1 LWRAKCSTERPR
13 WRLAAGAVC
22 PRIEATATGNGAC
35 RQGFGGLGGLW
46 EGDPTLHAM
55 NIAVTGAF
63 GYSGKAITELL
74 LARGDSVRTLTNSP
88 SRSHGFGDQVAVH
101 RLAFEDAGKLADC
114 LRGCDVLVNT
124 YWVRFN
130 HKLFTFAQAVRNT
143 QRLFAAA
150 KAAGVR
156 RIVHTSILK
165 PDEGRGLAYYDGK
178 MQLERD
184 LEATGVSH
192 AILRPGVLF
201 GRGDILV
208 NNISWVLRHM
218 PVFGVFGD
226 GKYELAPLHVEDFAA
241 IAVRAIDADPS
252 LAVHGDGGRVIDC
265 HGPEKFAY
273 RELVKQ
279 IGEIIGIRKR
289 MVRVSPGVGYAISKV
304 MNPFVKDVIITREEI
319 DGLMRGLL
327 WSSKPS
333 FGKIKLTQWAA
344 EHREMLGK
352 RYASEVQRR
361 VVRDVAYEKI

>member
-1 LWRAKCSTERPR
+1 
-13 WRLAAGAVC
+13 
-22 PRIEATATGNGAC
+22 
-35 RQGFGGLGGLW
+35 
-46 EGDPTLHAM
+46 M

-74 LARGDSVRTLTNSP
+74 LARGDRVRTLTNSP
-88 SRSHGFGDQVAVH
+88 RREHGFQDRVAVH
-101 RLAFEDAGKLADC
+101 PLAFDDEAKLAAS
-114 LRGCDVLVNT
+114 LAGCDVLVNT

-130 HKLFTFAQAVRNT
+130 HKLFTFEQAVRNT

-150 KAAGVR
+150 KRAGVR

-184 LEATGVSH
+184 LEATGLAH
-192 AILRPGVLF
+192 AIVRPGVLF

-208 NNISWVLRHM
+208 NNISWVFRHM
-218 PVFGVFGD
+218 PVFGIFGD
-226 GKYELAPLHVEDFAA
+226 GKYELAPLHVEDFAS
-241 IAVRAIDADPS
+241 IVVRAIDADPG

-265 HGPEKFAY
+265 HGPERFAY
-273 RELVKQ
+273 RDLVRQ
-279 IGEIIGIRKR
+279 IGQIIGIRR
-289 MVRVSPGVGYAISKV
+289 PMLRVSPGVGYAISKV
-304 MNPFVKDVIITREEI
+304 LNPFVKDVIITREEI

-333 FGKIKLTQWAA
+333 LGSVRLTAWAR
-344 EHREMLGK
+344 EHAADLGR